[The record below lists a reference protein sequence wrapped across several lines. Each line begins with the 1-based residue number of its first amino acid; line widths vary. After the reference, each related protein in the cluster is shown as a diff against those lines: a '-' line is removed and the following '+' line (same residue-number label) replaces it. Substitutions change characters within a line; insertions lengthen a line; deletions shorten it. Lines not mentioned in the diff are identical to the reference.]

1 MRLSLPL
8 ILCLLAFVQLAYPDD
23 LPDPQPRVQ
32 ELPDI
37 RTIVADLEMPTMIDG
52 PSAGLRAKHRLP
64 AASNERVYHSL
75 YLPRDW
81 SAEKRWPILVELTGN
96 GGYRNQFGDECSGR
110 PEDACLGYG
119 ISAGCGEGKQSM
131 ETERYLKPLI
141 DTGNL
146 TFASTGF
153 RNHSDRWTLRPSAT
167 RDQLRTW
174 LRDVTR

>member
-8 ILCLLAFVQLAYPDD
+8 ILFMLAFVQLTYPDD
-23 LPDPQPRVQ
+23 LPDSQPPQPPQPRVQ

-52 PSAGLRAKHRLP
+52 QPSAGLRVKHRLQ
-64 AASNERVYHSL
+64 ATSNEIVYHSR
-75 YLPRDW
+75 YLPSDW

-119 ISAGCGEGKQSM
+119 ILGGV
-131 ETERYLKPLI
+131 
-141 DTGNL
+141 
-146 TFASTGF
+146 
-153 RNHSDRWTLRPSAT
+153 W
-167 RDQLRTW
+167 
-174 LRDVTR
+174 